1 MNELVSVIVPA
12 YNVAPYLEQCLESI
26 VAQTYTH
33 LEVIVVDDGSTD
45 ASGAIADEWAVRDR
59 RVRVIHQPNAGL
71 SAARN
76 TGLNAMQ
83 GTYVTFID
91 SDDFV
96 APQYVER
103 LMQYASDADA
113 VLCDWVIFSYADT
126 VPAPSTCSKVRTY
139 TAFQAVQHIL
149 YQRRGLTHS
158 ACGRIYRA
166 NIFKEVRFPEGM
178 LYEDLAVLMPVMQQV
193 SRLIFV
199 PERLYYY
206 RQRPGSILA
215 SFNPRRTHVLDIL
228 EDMEQRAPEQWSEHL
243 PAIRSRLL
251 SAYFNMFRIVPA
263 DSSAYAP
270 ILSRAW
276 AGIKRLRKE
285 CLLDSQVRLRNKVAI
300 LLSYLSRRLLAAT
313 LHH

>member
-26 VAQTYTH
+26 AAQTYTH

-45 ASGAIADEWAVRDR
+45 ASGAIADEWAARDP

-76 TGLNAMQ
+76 SALNVMQ
-83 GTYVTFID
+83 GAYVTFID

-103 LMQYASDADA
+103 LMHYASDADA
-113 VLCDWVIFSYADT
+113 VLCGWVNFSDDDT
-126 VPAPSTCSKVRTY
+126 IPAPSTCGKVRTY

-149 YQRRGLTHS
+149 YQRHGLTHS
-158 ACGRIYRA
+158 AWGRIYRA
-166 NIFKEVRFPEGM
+166 HIFKDVRFPKGM

-193 SRLIFV
+193 SRLIFL

-215 SFNPRRTHVLDIL
+215 TFNPRRTHVLDIL
-228 EDMEQRAPEQWSEHL
+228 EDMERRAPEQWPEHL

-251 SAYFNMFRIVPA
+251 SAYFNMFRIVTDPRGA
-263 DSSAYAP
+263 HAP
-270 ILSRAW
+270 IISRAW
-276 AGIKRLRKE
+276 AGIRRLRRG
-285 CLLDSQVRLRNKVAI
+285 CLLNRHVRPRNKAAI
-300 LLSYLSRRLLAAT
+300 LLTYILPTSLL
-313 LHH
+313 HK